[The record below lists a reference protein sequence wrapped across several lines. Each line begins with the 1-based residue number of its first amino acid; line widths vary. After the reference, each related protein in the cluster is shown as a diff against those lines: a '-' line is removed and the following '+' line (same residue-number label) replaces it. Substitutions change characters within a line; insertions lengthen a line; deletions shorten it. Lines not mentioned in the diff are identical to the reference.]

1 METKTRIERSA
12 VVSVVISEIIDAMTG
27 SRMHDPQYPVTAYVD
42 ELDAFQ
48 LYEELEEVFSNEISK
63 DYREPGDVLV
73 NHLIAY
79 VYQEDG
85 DIVFESRYQDEDG
98 DDSPVVTRSIVWDDE
113 KKSWTIE
120 SDRMR

>member
-27 SRMHDPQYPVTAYVD
+27 HRDHDRQYPVTAYVD
-42 ELDAFQ
+42 ELDAVH
-48 LYEELEEVFSNEISK
+48 LYEELEEAFKKISEP
-63 DYREPGDVLV
+63 YREDGDVLV

-79 VYQEDG
+79 VYASDG
-85 DIVFESRYQDEDG
+85 NFIFESRYQDEDG
-98 DDSPVVTRSIVWDDE
+98 DAPVVTRSIVWDDE